1 MQKWEY
7 ARLIYD
13 DTKLLYGWIV
23 YLNAPR
29 PEGRYPTGGNTSVP
43 VNALMTKLGNEGWE
57 LVAIEAPSQAIY
69 RNYLFKRPIEE

>member
-13 DTKLLYGWIV
+13 DAKLLFGWVV
-23 YLNAPR
+23 YLNEPKA
-29 PEGRYPTGGNTSVP
+29 EGRYPSGSNTSLP

-57 LVAIEAPSQAIY
+57 LVTIEAPSQAIY